1 MENENKPNNRRI
13 IYILAVLLG
22 ISLIGNIIQLNKT
35 TSVQGELAEEKSNVD
50 SLTSFK
56 KQLENQFESMT
67 FELDQFKGKNIELDS
82 LLERANTDI
91 AKQKNKIEKLI
102 RENKDI
108 PLLKRQLAEM
118 QAIRDQY
125 RVQIEQLI
133 KENKELRYANVN
145 LTQEVDN
152 LTKTRD
158 VLSEKVELASVL
170 KTENLTVQTLREK
183 GKGKFEVSD
192 KARRV
197 SRIKTVF
204 VIAENKLAKPG
215 QRDIVLRIIK
225 PDGYPLSDPGNGSG
239 TFTKD
244 DGRSSEFTLRKAI
257 NYENSREE
265 VVFDWDQI
273 EDLRAGLYITEVY
286 LDGKLMGN
294 YKFNLK

>member
-1 MENENKPNNRRI
+1 METENNSRKKRT

-22 ISLIGNIIQLNKT
+22 ISLIGNVIQLNKT
-35 TSVQGELAEEKSNVD
+35 TSVQVELAEEKSNVD

-91 AKQKNKIEKLI
+91 AKQKSKIDKLI

-108 PLLKRQLAEM
+108 PLLKRQLEEM
-118 QAIRDQY
+118 KAIRDQY
-125 RVQIEQLI
+125 RIQIEQLI
-133 KENKELRYANVN
+133 KENKELKYANVN
-145 LTQEVDN
+145 LTQEVGN

-158 VLSEKVELASVL
+158 ELTQKVEIASVL
-170 KTENLTVQTLREK
+170 KAENITVQTLREK
-183 GKGKFEVSD
+183 GKGRFEPSD
-192 KARRV
+192 KAKRV

-204 VIAENKLAKPG
+204 VVAENKLAQPG
-215 QRDIVLRIIK
+215 QRDVVLRILK
-225 PDGYPLSDPGNGSG
+225 PDGYPLSDPNNGSG
-239 TFTKD
+239 TFTKE
-244 DGRSSEFTLRKAI
+244 DGRSSDFSMRKTL
-257 NYENSREE
+257 NYANNREE
-265 VVFDWDQI
+265 VVFEWDQI